1 MSKLKPCPFCGN
13 KAEVYEEC
21 ELIKIRC
28 SNYMCQASVNSWH
41 DEVEDAI
48 DAWNKR
54 SADRPQGEWIW
65 VEHPVFERCKCSLCG
80 YCRQLKIPEPDKFC
94 PNCGADMRERRGFQ
108 VIVNGNCT
116 KCGKP
121 LSGNRIFICEECE
134 EQSKESYNE

>member
-54 SADRPQGEWIW
+54 NADRPQGEWIRTGRTNIYGGIE
-65 VEHPVFERCKCSLCG
+65 VQCSNCG
-80 YCRQLKIPEPDKFC
+80 DRVMVQHLEDEWYCRH
-94 PNCGADMRERRGFQ
+94 CGADMGMKGADDYKRS
-108 VIVNGNCT
+108 I
-116 KCGKP
+116 
-121 LSGNRIFICEECE
+121 
-134 EQSKESYNE
+134 EQMEHDMLYEPTYNPEDGSM

>member
-54 SADRPQGEWIW
+54 SADRPQGAWIEMGQNEDGTHN
-65 VEHPVFERCKCSLCG
+65 VKCNQCDSAYKMRG
-80 YCRQLKIPEPDKFC
+80 HAKSISTKLKYRFC
-94 PNCGADMRERRGFQ
+94 PHCGARMKGADDEDD
-108 VIVNGNCT
+108 
-116 KCGKP
+116 
-121 LSGNRIFICEECE
+121 
-134 EQSKESYNE
+134 

>member
-28 SNYMCQASVNSWH
+28 SNYMCQASVSSWH

-54 SADRPQGEWIW
+54 SADRPQGEWI
-65 VEHPVFERCKCSLCG
+65 PNSPFTGKCSECG
-80 YCRQLKIPEPDKFC
+80 ADGNLKDNYCS
-94 PNCGADMRERRGFQ
+94 NCGARMFAKDINVPNKKGADDGADN
-108 VIVNGNCT
+108 I
-116 KCGKP
+116 
-121 LSGNRIFICEECE
+121 
-134 EQSKESYNE
+134 